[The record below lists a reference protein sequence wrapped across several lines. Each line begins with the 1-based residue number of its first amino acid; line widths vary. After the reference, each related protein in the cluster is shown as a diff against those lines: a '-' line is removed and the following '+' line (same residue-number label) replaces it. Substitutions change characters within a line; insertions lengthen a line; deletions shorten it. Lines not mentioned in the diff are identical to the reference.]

1 MSGPAE
7 PTHYEV
13 LGVPVDVSPLELRR
27 HYRRLVREHHPDRAP
42 AGEQRTA
49 AVRTAAIVAAY
60 RVLADPESR
69 QRYDVEASIPR
80 QGKGEVRTAARPWAV
95 DLPPR
100 PTHDPVLRT
109 VPGRSHGPPRRPLP
123 DPPTPL
129 ADTLPRL
136 ALAGLVGLFGL
147 VAVVAGGAAGLAA
160 LQVVG
165 VVLVGAGIV
174 GVLLSE
180 LARKDDG

>member
-27 HYRRLVREHHPDRAP
+27 RYRRLVREHHPDRA
-42 AGEQRTA
+42 AAAEQRAA

-60 RVLADPESR
+60 RVLADPASR
-69 QRYDVEASIPR
+69 RRYDIEAAIPR
-80 QGKGEVRTAARPWAV
+80 QGRGEVRTAARPWAV

-109 VPGRSHGPPRRPLP
+109 VPDHSPGPVRRPVEQS
-123 DPPTPL
+123 TPL
-129 ADTLPRL
+129 ASTLPRL
-136 ALAGLVGLFGL
+136 ALAVVVGLAGLVAIVAGGVTGNAALQAVGVVVLGAGLVG
-147 VAVVAGGAAGLAA
+147 
-160 LQVVG
+160 
-165 VVLVGAGIV
+165 I
-174 GVLLSE
+174 LLSE
-180 LARKDDG
+180 LARKDG